1 MTDAESST
9 TADDAR
15 GHGRST
21 PIGEMRL
28 VVPGVIV
35 HRLDDGVPAERASLV
50 VELKQL
56 TEEIAAGD
64 PVVMVVDMRAVAFA
78 GRDARDAF
86 RDGAGGVEIATALVT
101 DRGFSEKLAGLFMRY
116 SQPSRPVEIF
126 HSEADAIAWAQ
137 SVLAE
142 HS

>member
-1 MTDAESST
+1 
-9 TADDAR
+9 
-15 GHGRST
+15 
-21 PIGEMRL
+21 MRL

-35 HRLDDGVPAERASLV
+35 HRLDDGVSVGDGDAAAV
-50 VELKQL
+50 KQL

>member
-1 MTDAESST
+1 MTDAEST
-9 TADDAR
+9 PTANGATGEWR
-15 GHGRST
+15 AT

-28 VVPGVIV
+28 VAPGVIV
-35 HRLDDGVPAERASLV
+35 HRLDDGVSVGDGDAAAV
-50 VELKQL
+50 KQL

-86 RDGAGGVEIATALVT
+86 QDGAGGVEIATALVV

-116 SQPSRPVEIF
+116 SQPSRPVEMF
-126 HSEADAIAWAQ
+126 RSEEDAIAWAQ
-137 SVLAE
+137 SVLAD
-142 HS
+142 HG